1 MSIREFILQEVPDW
15 DDELLAR
22 ARFKAFSGQRSDWQ
36 PIFLFWR
43 DLIINIARHFRLP
56 LLRPSQVKDWF
67 NRGGLTPLCLDHVLL
82 VMYNEGDIV
91 PSEQL
96 VDPTTGQ
103 LSQIFRKV
111 RNLIV
116 RPITTPQPIN
126 AQDVFV
132 VMSVMKDKATQVVN
146 LLSQTH
152 WTCSCI
158 VTMGKFRE
166 ICGGRTDESSALLS
180 FLSSQ
185 GKARHLSV
193 KRGDIIQGVKVS
205 LSESPVSSISS
216 LDYDVLHLIWTTE
229 KLEQQL
235 LVIDQRCERS
245 RKSAIA
251 SMNSGNK
258 NVALRHMRALKLAN
272 DSREKCTTF
281 LNRVEEVLTVIG
293 NAESTKKVTEA
304 IQIGAEVIK
313 SNKMSVE
320 EVQHSLEELEESIDL
335 QKQVE
340 NALESTPLYT
350 SVEDEDIEEEFSKL
364 ELEFGGEDIHQ
375 PIPKVVANSTV
386 EETEGSE
393 STESLTDLFSNLK
406 VADGSSSSAAYENVA
421 AKETKTLELEAA

>member
-1 MSIREFILQEVPDW
+1 MP
-15 DDELLAR
+15 
-22 ARFKAFSGQRSDWQ
+22 
-36 PIFLFWR
+36 
-43 DLIINIARHFRLP
+43 
-56 LLRPSQVKDWF
+56 RP
-67 NRGGLTPLCLDHVLL
+67 CI
-82 VMYNEGDIV
+82 GDIV

-245 RKSAIA
+245 KKSAIA

-272 DSREKCTTF
+272 DSREKCTTL

-304 IQIGAEVIK
+304 IQIGAEAIK

-364 ELEFGGEDIHQ
+364 ELEFGSGEDIHQ
-375 PIPKVVANSTV
+375 PKVVANSTV
-386 EETEGSE
+386 EEMEGSE

-406 VADGSSSSAAYENVA
+406 VGDGSSSSAAYGNVA

>member
-1 MSIREFILQEVPDW
+1 MP
-15 DDELLAR
+15 
-22 ARFKAFSGQRSDWQ
+22 
-36 PIFLFWR
+36 
-43 DLIINIARHFRLP
+43 
-56 LLRPSQVKDWF
+56 RP
-67 NRGGLTPLCLDHVLL
+67 CI
-82 VMYNEGDIV
+82 GDIV

-103 LSQIFRKV
+103 LYQIFRKV
-111 RNLIV
+111 RNFMV
-116 RPITTPQPIN
+116 RPITTPQHIN
-126 AQDVFV
+126 TQDVFV
-132 VMSVMKDKATQVVN
+132 VMSVLKDKATQVVN

-158 VTMGKFRE
+158 VTMGRFRE
-166 ICGGRTDESSALLS
+166 ICGGTTDEASALFS

-193 KRGDIIQGVKVS
+193 NRGDIIQGVKVS
-205 LSESPVSSISS
+205 LSRTPVSSISS
-216 LDYDVLHLIWTTE
+216 LDCDVLHLIWTTE
-229 KLEQQL
+229 KLEQQH

-251 SMNSGNK
+251 SLNSGNK

-272 DSREKCTTF
+272 NSREKCTTL

-304 IQIGAEVIK
+304 IRIGAQAIK
-313 SNKMSVE
+313 ENKMSVE

-350 SVEDEDIEEEFSKL
+350 SVEDEDIEEEFNKL
-364 ELEFGGEDIHQ
+364 ELEIGSGEDPHR
-375 PIPKVVANSTV
+375 PIPKVVAHSTV
-386 EETEGSE
+386 GETEGLE
-393 STESLTDLFSNLK
+393 SAESLTDLFSNLK
-406 VADGSSSSAAYENVA
+406 VADDPSSSTVDGNIA
-421 AKETKTLELEAA
+421 AKETKTLVLEAA

>member
-1 MSIREFILQEVPDW
+1 MSITEFILQEVPHW

-43 DLIINIARHFRLP
+43 DLILNVARHFHIL

-67 NRGGLTPLCLDHVLL
+67 NRGGLTPLCLDHVLVIL
-82 VMYNEGDIV
+82 YQVSNLWILQPGNSIRF
-91 PSEQL
+91 SE
-96 VDPTTGQ
+96 
-103 LSQIFRKV
+103 
-111 RNLIV
+111 
-116 RPITTPQPIN
+116 
-126 AQDVFV
+126 
-132 VMSVMKDKATQVVN
+132 
-146 LLSQTH
+146 
-152 WTCSCI
+152 
-158 VTMGKFRE
+158 KFRE
-166 ICGGRTDESSALLS
+166 ICGGTTDEASALFS

-193 KRGDIIQGVKVS
+193 NRGDIIQGVKVS
-205 LSESPVSSISS
+205 LSRTPVSSISS
-216 LDYDVLHLIWTTE
+216 LDCDVLHLIWTTE
-229 KLEQQL
+229 KLEQQH

-251 SMNSGNK
+251 SLNSGNK

-272 DSREKCTTF
+272 NSREKCTTL

-304 IQIGAEVIK
+304 IRIGAQAIK
-313 SNKMSVE
+313 ENKMSVE

-350 SVEDEDIEEEFSKL
+350 SVEDEDIEEEFNKL
-364 ELEFGGEDIHQ
+364 ELEIGSGEDPHR
-375 PIPKVVANSTV
+375 PIPKVVAHSTV
-386 EETEGSE
+386 GETEGLE
-393 STESLTDLFSNLK
+393 SAESLTDLFSNLK
-406 VADGSSSSAAYENVA
+406 VADDPSSSTVDGNIA
-421 AKETKTLELEAA
+421 AKETKTLVLEAA